1 MANLGT
7 FLLLTVSSSPLVLGK
22 PQYGAAPP
30 VQTPVSA
37 PVVQA
42 PSQISCFTTQ
52 ETIWDT
58 QYIEKTEKE
67 CHQEQIQKFRQA
79 CQTVYKNSC
88 QTVNKQVCSQQ
99 YRQESQPYTETE
111 CSSQQKTDCESRWE
125 EDGYGGK
132 KWVEVPSTCQQNTYD
147 TCRDVQK
154 QKLVQVPYTDCKN
167 VPQQQCKKVPE
178 QQCQQEPYTAS
189 QQVCED
195 VHRKI
200 PQRISRTVPKKTC
213 NGGGGS
219 GSAPALPERQTGSG
233 GGGYRS
239 GSSSNELV
247 FTGALGG
254 SNSGSNVKTAPQTR
268 AGGDAINFG

>member
-1 MANLGT
+1 MARFAT
-7 FLLLTVSSSPLVLGK
+7 FLLLTVSNPLILGK
-22 PQYGAAPP
+22 PQYGAAP
-30 VQTPVSA
+30 VQTPVAA

-42 PSQISCFTTQ
+42 PSQISCITTQ

-132 KWVEVPSTCQQNTYD
+132 KWVEVPSTCQQNNYD

-154 QKLVQVPYTDCKN
+154 QKLVQVEKMLYTCSLHSY
-167 VPQQQCKKVPE
+167 PC
-178 QQCQQEPYTAS
+178 CHRHLFSSRFRTLTARM
-189 QQVCED
+189 CL
-195 VHRKI
+195 
-200 PQRISRTVPKKTC
+200 SR
-213 NGGGGS
+213 
-219 GSAPALPERQTGSG
+219 SASRCL
-233 GGGYRS
+233 
-239 GSSSNELV
+239 
-247 FTGALGG
+247 
-254 SNSGSNVKTAPQTR
+254 SNSASRSPTQPPSRFARMCTGR
-268 AGGDAINFG
+268 FLRG

>member
-1 MANLGT
+1 MG
-7 FLLLTVSSSPLVLGK
+7 
-22 PQYGAAPP
+22 
-30 VQTPVSA
+30 
-37 PVVQA
+37 
-42 PSQISCFTTQ
+42 
-52 ETIWDT
+52 
-58 QYIEKTEKE
+58 YIEKTEKE

-99 YRQESQPYTETE
+99 YRQESQPYTWAE

-125 EDGYGGK
+125 TDGYGGK
-132 KWVEVPSTCQQNTYD
+132 KWVEDPSTCQQNTYD

-154 QKLVQVPYTDCKN
+154 QKLVQVPYTD
-167 VPQQQCKKVPE
+167 
-178 QQCQQEPYTAS
+178 S

-213 NGGGGS
+213 GGGAGS
-219 GSAPALPERQTGSG
+219 GSAQPERQTSSG

-254 SNSGSNVKTAPQTR
+254 SNSNSGSNVKSAPQTR

>member
-1 MANLGT
+1 MARFAT
-7 FLLLTVSSSPLVLGK
+7 FLLLTVSNPLILGK
-22 PQYGAAPP
+22 PQYGAAP
-30 VQTPVSA
+30 VQTPVAA

-42 PSQISCFTTQ
+42 PSQISCITTQ

-132 KWVEVPSTCQQNTYD
+132 KWVEVPSTCQQNNYD

-167 VPQQQCKKVPE
+167 VPQQECKQVPQ

-213 NGGGGS
+213 GGGGGGS
-219 GSAPALPERQTGSG
+219 GGFLPERQTSGGG

-247 FTGALGG
+247 FTGALG
-254 SNSGSNVKTAPQTR
+254 SNSGSNVKSAPQTR